1 MEIKVL
7 ASSSEGNAYTVSDG
21 QTTILLECGLPIGEL
36 KRKLDFKL
44 PDACLVTHSHQDH
57 AKSVKLLY
65 RLGIPLY
72 MSRQTAE
79 EISNGGLDDTAMAFN
94 VHKLVHFM
102 RVQVGTFSVLPMGMR
117 HDVPCLGFLL
127 TSTVLKESVFFA
139 TDTCHIP
146 YRLPPTEYIMVEAN
160 YDIDLVNNRITH
172 GHLPFAMKDRL
183 TRSHM
188 EIDDTLAWL
197 RLQNLTKTKRIYLL
211 HLSHGSSN
219 ASEFKRRVQEQTG
232 IPTTIAEG

>member
-7 ASSSEGNAYTVSDG
+7 GSSSSGNAYTVSDG

-36 KRKLDFKL
+36 KIKMDFKL
-44 PDACLVTHSHQDH
+44 PDACIISHHHGDH
-57 AKSVKLLY
+57 ALSAVKLS

-72 MSRQTAE
+72 MSKQTAE
-79 EISNGGLDDTAMAFN
+79 EVSEGDKMMYTRIHQLRKA
-94 VHKLVHFM
+94 M
-102 RVQVGTFSVLPMGMR
+102 RVQVGTFSVLPLEMQ
-117 HDVPCLGFLL
+117 HDAYCLGFLL

-160 YDIDLVNNRITH
+160 YDIDLVNNRIMY

-219 ASEFKRRVQEQTG
+219 AAEFKRRVQEQTG

>member
-44 PDACLVTHSHQDH
+44 PDACLVSHSHQDH

-72 MSRQTAE
+72 MSYETAD
-79 EISNGGLDDTAMAFN
+79 EISNGGVDDALMWGLL
-94 VHKLVHFM
+94 HKM
-102 RVQVGTFSVLPMGMR
+102 RHMIAEYIGTFRVLPLEMQ
-117 HDVPCLGFLL
+117 HDAYCLGFLL

-219 ASEFKRRVQEQTG
+219 AAEFKRRVQEQTG

>member
-7 ASSSEGNAYTVSDG
+7 ASSSDGNAYTVSDG

-44 PDACLVTHSHQDH
+44 PDACLVTHNHQDH

-72 MSRQTAE
+72 MNRETAE
-79 EISNGGLDDTAMAFN
+79 EINEGSVEMFLRLN
-94 VHKLVHFM
+94 KM
-102 RVQVGTFSVLPMGMR
+102 RHLSREQIGTFSVLALEMH

-160 YDIDLVNNRITH
+160 YDIDLVNNRIMH

-219 ASEFKRRVQEQTG
+219 AAEFKRRVQEQTG
-232 IPTTIAEG
+232 IPTTIADG